1 MALGLLGIICL
12 SACRDPL
19 TVAPVVTQVN
29 ARDAAIL
36 QDSIF
41 TRSPGDSIYATINV
55 DNKAQ
60 QVVFAT
66 QVLRPDVYNAQ
77 VKGAYYL
84 TIQATRDGLGGDYE
98 IISLR
103 LDGIRDTGVY
113 IINGPYIAPKEGI
126 DTSLP
131 IYYGAT
137 YERKVQGGFPDTYNT
152 TIVRGEIHILKIDEE
167 LGVIIGS
174 FWFVARNANGDE
186 VVVDGGTFR
195 ITLKR

>member
-1 MALGLLGIICL
+1 MTLGLLGIIWF

-19 TVAPVVTQVN
+19 SVAPVVTQVN
-29 ARDAAIL
+29 PHDAAIL
-36 QDSIF
+36 RDSVF
-41 TRSPGDSIYATINV
+41 LRSPGDSIYASVSLDSKT
-55 DNKAQ
+55 Q

-66 QVLRPDVYNAQ
+66 QVLRPDVYNAEIN
-77 VKGAYYL
+77 GAYYL

-113 IINGPYIAPKEGI
+113 VINGPYIAPKNGI

-131 IYYGAT
+131 LYYGAT
-137 YERKVQGGFPDTYNT
+137 YERKLQGGFPDTYNT

-167 LGVIIGS
+167 LGVMIGS
-174 FWFVARNANGDE
+174 FWFVARNSNGDE
-186 VVVDGGTFR
+186 VVVEGGTFR
-195 ITLKR
+195 ITLRK

>member
-1 MALGLLGIICL
+1 MMLGLFGIITL

-19 TVAPVVTQVN
+19 TVAPVITHIN
-29 ARDAAIL
+29 AHDAAIL
-36 QDSIF
+36 RDSIF
-41 TRSPGDSIYATINV
+41 TRSSGDSIYATINL
-55 DNKAQ
+55 DNKVE

-66 QVLRPDVYNAQ
+66 QVLRPDVYNTQ
-77 VKGAYYL
+77 LKGAYYL
-84 TIQATRDGLGGDYE
+84 TIQATRDGLGGEYE

-113 IINGPYIAPKEGI
+113 VINGPYIAPKSGV
-126 DTSLP
+126 DTTLP
-131 IYYGAT
+131 LYYGAT
-137 YERKVQGGFPDTYNT
+137 YERKVQGGFPDTYNA

-186 VVVDGGTFR
+186 VVIDGGTFR
-195 ITLKR
+195 ISLKK